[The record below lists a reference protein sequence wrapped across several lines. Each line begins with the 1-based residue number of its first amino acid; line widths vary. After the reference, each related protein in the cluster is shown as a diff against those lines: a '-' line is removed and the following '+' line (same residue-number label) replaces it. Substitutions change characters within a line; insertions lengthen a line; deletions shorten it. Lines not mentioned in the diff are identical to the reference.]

1 MEQQEDLDRLL
12 AIVTGEAV
20 SLFEGDQNAA
30 DKWLNKP
37 LRAIN
42 YEIPMEYM
50 DTPDKIQQVRDI
62 IGRIEHGIPN

>member
-1 MEQQEDLDRLL
+1 MEQQEDLNRLL